1 MAVMSQE
8 VKDLFEKVPTLVFA
22 TASEDAQPNAC
33 IVGMKFV
40 IDDETLYLS
49 DQFFNK
55 TLDNVKRNPRVSVV
69 FWEGHDAFQIHGT
82 ATYVN
87 EGERFEELKA
97 KVDAV
102 FAEKG
107 APIKAKGG
115 VFVHVDA
122 VYSSA
127 SGPHAGEQIA

>member
-1 MAVMSQE
+1 
-8 VKDLFEKVPTLVFA
+8 
-22 TASEDAQPNAC
+22 
-33 IVGMKFV
+33 MKFV

-97 KVDAV
+97 KVDAI